1 VVYEYFGGLWKGLH
15 QRFIEGFKERFIEG
29 FKERFIEGFKERFIE
44 GFKERFIEM
53 HCIMRSRRE
62 PLENH

>member
-1 VVYEYFGGLWKGLH
+1 MQKSVVYEYFGGLWKGLH
-15 QRFIEGFKERFIEG
+15 QRFIEEFIERFD
-29 FKERFIEGFKERFIE
+29 ERFIE